1 MAYYYIFVRL
11 IENKKRAKVDWVS
24 ESAMQ
29 KSRIEEIVAGYNS
42 GKRFLL
48 VGKPIS
54 HKEIIQI
61 YIFKSEKYATEI
73 ILPNGKKYV
82 DASVTEKLDYFNK
95 RKVDGI
101 QSAMDEF
108 NIVPPEQIS
117 EDYHPITGQAKKDVF
132 IVHGR
137 KDRQALLLQKYLRE
151 KHGINAKI
159 FEDFKE
165 ETGSNTIIE
174 LLEYIWENAG
184 YAFIVATSEDIGA
197 FGEQFERLK
206 NKILLG
212 EKKIEVVK
220 ICNLLE
226 NLKTR
231 TRQNI
236 VFEFGLFMGALGRDK
251 VCCLLQTDMAERPS
265 DIDGVLYTE
274 FKDNVT
280 EKFSEIDAKL
290 KKSGI
295 YR

>member
-1 MAYYYIFVRL
+1 VVYYYVFAKL
-11 IENKKRAKVDWVS
+11 IVKGKRDRQEWFS
-24 ESAMQ
+24 ESAIQ
-29 KSRIEEIVAGYNS
+29 KSRVEEIIAGYNS
-42 GKRFLL
+42 GKKFLF

-54 HKEIIQI
+54 YKETTQI
-61 YIFKSEKYATEI
+61 SIFRSEKYALEI
-73 ILPNGKKYV
+73 ILPNGKKYA
-82 DASVTEKLDYFNK
+82 DAAVREKLEYFNK
-95 RKVDGI
+95 REVDKVEY
-101 QSAMDEF
+101 AMDEF

-117 EDYHPITGQAKKDVF
+117 EDYHPIAGQAKKDVF

-151 KHGINAKI
+151 KHGISAKI

-174 LLEYIWENAG
+174 LLEYIWKNAS

-197 FGEQFERLK
+197 FGDQFERLK

-212 EKKIEVVK
+212 EKKIEVAKV
-220 ICNLLE
+220 CNLLD

-236 VFEFGLFMGALGRDK
+236 VFEFGLFMGALGKDK
-251 VCCLLQTDMAERPS
+251 VCCLLQTGIAEKPS

-274 FKDNVT
+274 FKDNVS

-290 KKSGI
+290 KKIGT
-295 YR
+295 